1 MEEETPVRLKAL
13 PLRLLD
19 VIFSPGELFESLRE
33 RPAWFGTLAVSGV
46 LLVISI
52 SLIPTEVW
60 LQTMREQAANQ
71 GTELPPFMA
80 SAGGLFRLFS
90 ALGGIIFFFLWTFLL
105 AGIVT
110 FVFAFLF
117 GDEGR
122 YAQYLSVVSH
132 ALFISALGGLF
143 LLPLRIIQ
151 EDPQITLNLGTFFFF
166 LKEGYAFR
174 VLKLMDLFGLW
185 SYAVMAVGVTRVDP
199 RRSLG
204 FALSFFMVF
213 ALAFA
218 LIFGIFGG

>member
-1 MEEETPVRLKAL
+1 MEEDTSPKPKAL
-13 PLRLLD
+13 LLRLLD
-19 VIFSPGELFESLRE
+19 VFFSPGELFESLRE
-33 RPAWFGTLAVSGV
+33 NPAWFGTMVVGGV
-46 LLVISI
+46 LLALSI
-52 SLIPTEVW
+52 SLIPTEIGM
-60 LQTMREQAANQ
+60 QMMREQAANQ

-80 SAGGLFRLFS
+80 SAGGLIRLFS

-132 ALFISALGGLF
+132 ALIISALGGLL

-151 EDPQITLNLGTFFFF
+151 EDPQITLNVGTFLFF

-174 VLKLMDLFGLW
+174 VLKLLDLFGLW
-185 SYAVMAVGVTRVDP
+185 SYAIMAVGVTKVDP
-199 RRSLG
+199 RRGLG
-204 FALSFFMVF
+204 FSLAFFMFF

-218 LIFGIFGG
+218 LVFGIFGG